1 MHNEDGESQS
11 AQPHSTYEKKN
22 ILQLSMNTM
31 SSMDP
36 LPNSLHFWDKD
47 DVDIR
52 HSHIVLDSLTYI
64 CHSM

>member
-1 MHNEDGESQS
+1 MHN
-11 AQPHSTYEKKN
+11 HTVLMKKKN